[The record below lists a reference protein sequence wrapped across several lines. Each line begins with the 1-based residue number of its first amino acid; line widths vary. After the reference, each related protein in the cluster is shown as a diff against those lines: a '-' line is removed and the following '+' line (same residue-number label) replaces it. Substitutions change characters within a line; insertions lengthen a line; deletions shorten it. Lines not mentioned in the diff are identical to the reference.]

1 MYISVSITAAPLD
14 KLGKF
19 IEIIDSSDADAIHF
33 DISDGSI
40 SPSLRF
46 GAKTI
51 KDLRS
56 YSEKP
61 FDVHLSISNPSWI
74 IDQVAEAGA
83 NACAIQWDYCNFP
96 RHTLDHINRSGMK
109 GGLVISPK
117 SEIPDMSYARELFD
131 YVIVQ
136 TVEPAPSYQ
145 YLPYMAE
152 KIKRHKPLE
161 RNKGITWF
169 MDGDVTMANLEDVI
183 HSGVDALV
191 IGTLITGAPSIPD
204 RVREIK
210 DKIAEIQRT
219 I

>member
-33 DISDGSI
+33 DISDGSL

-61 FDVHLSISNPSWI
+61 FDVHLSISNPTWI

-96 RHTLDHINRSGMK
+96 RHTLDHINRLGMR
-109 GGLVISPK
+109 GGLVIRPK
-117 SEIPDMSYARELFD
+117 SEIPDMSYARDLFD

-152 KIKRHKPLE
+152 KIKQNKPLE
-161 RNKGITWF
+161 RNQGITWF
-169 MDGDVTMANLEDVI
+169 MDGDVTMDNLEHVI
-183 HSGVDALV
+183 RSGVDALV
-191 IGTLITGAPSIPD
+191 IGTLITGAAQHS
-204 RVREIK
+204 
-210 DKIAEIQRT
+210 
-219 I
+219 